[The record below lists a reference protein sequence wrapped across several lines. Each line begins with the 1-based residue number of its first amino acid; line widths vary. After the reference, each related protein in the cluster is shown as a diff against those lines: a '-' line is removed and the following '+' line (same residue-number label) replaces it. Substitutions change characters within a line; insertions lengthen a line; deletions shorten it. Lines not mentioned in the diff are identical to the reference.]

1 MRPAVP
7 VFLAS
12 LLVLTTACQP
22 AAPSPAVPSPSKPAA
37 TTLAPPAAPTP
48 ALQAELSSVSLQPG
62 EAPAAWTALGWLDN
76 GPAAVRDVHIRVRLL
91 DTAGALLEEQLVPLA
106 LPWLGPGQ
114 RSPFAAEFA
123 SPAGAS
129 AQAEV
134 AGYDRAD
141 SAPLALETAIVS
153 RRPTGDGRL
162 AVLGGLTNP
171 GGQAARVLGL
181 AVAAVSDDE
190 LRALSAGWTGL
201 TTVGPGQSIPFLV
214 LLPQTDSDLGL
225 SAFTAARPLAGTVA
239 APIMVE
245 SGPALVFDQQGHPIV
260 VFALRNTSAAPAQAR
275 AVVGLTSGGD
285 LAALGMFASP
295 IPLAP
300 GEVRP
305 AAVTDFPGLAPR
317 LASGELS
324 PADLAPSLTVDRPE
338 ASSTSAVSA
347 SLRVEVTQFEAIG
360 GSLYIR
366 GTAYNQGTAAVLSPT
381 VIGALRS
388 TAGEVWSAG
397 EAAVA
402 DQLAADAQADFL
414 LMLPLPEGIE
424 PSTGEFDVW
433 GAGLTP

>member
-7 VFLAS
+7 VFLTS
-12 LLVLTTACQP
+12 LLALTTACQP
-22 AAPSPAVPSPSKPAA
+22 AAPSPAAPSPSKPAA
-37 TTLAPPAAPTP
+37 ATHAPSAPPTP
-48 ALQAELSSVSLQPG
+48 ALQAELSSLNLQPG
-62 EAPAAWTALGWLDN
+62 EAPASWTALGWLDN
-76 GPAAVRDVHIRVRLL
+76 GPDAVRDVRIRVRLL
-91 DTAGALLEEQLVPLA
+91 DAAGAPLEERLVPLA

-134 AGYDRAD
+134 AAYAPAD
-141 SAPLALETAIVS
+141 SAPLALETAIVG
-153 RRPTGDGRL
+153 RQATGDGRL
-162 AVLGGLTNP
+162 AVLGRLTNP

-190 LRALSAGWTGL
+190 LRALSTSWTGL
-201 TTVGPGQSIPFLV
+201 TAVGPGQSIPFLV
-214 LLPQTDSDLGL
+214 LLPQTASNLDLA
-225 SAFTAARPLAGTVA
+225 AFTAARPLAGSVA
-239 APIMVE
+239 APIMVDP
-245 SGPALVFDQQGHPIV
+245 GLALVIDQQGHPIV
-260 VFALRNTSAAPAQAR
+260 VFALRNTSAAPARAR

-300 GEVRP
+300 GEVRA

-317 LASGELS
+317 LASGELN
-324 PADLAPSLTVDRPE
+324 PEDLAPSLTVDRPE
-338 ASSTSAVSA
+338 ALSTQEVSA
-347 SLRVEVTQFEAIG
+347 SLRVEITQFETIG

-397 EAAVA
+397 ETAVV
-402 DQLAADAQADFL
+402 DRLAADAQADFL
-414 LMLPLPEGIE
+414 LVLPLPKGIE

-433 GAGLTP
+433 GAGLRP